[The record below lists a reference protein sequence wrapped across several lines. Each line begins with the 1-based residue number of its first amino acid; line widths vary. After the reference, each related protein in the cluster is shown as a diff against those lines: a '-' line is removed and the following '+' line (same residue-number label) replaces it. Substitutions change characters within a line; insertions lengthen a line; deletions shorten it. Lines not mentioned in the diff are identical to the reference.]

1 MAFSPLV
8 DELKTTKKHSPRPG
22 KVTRVIVHH
31 WAHVGG
37 IAGVL
42 NKFVYSTRQSSVSY
56 IMRNTGHL
64 IGSVD
69 ERYRPW
75 TSNSAAADN
84 PAITIEIEN
93 ETGAPNYKVSD
104 ASIEKLTQLLVDI
117 ARRHGW
123 KQIRFG
129 HEVRGHREF
138 YATACP
144 GPYLWPRLPAI
155 AKEANRR
162 LQERRNPTTSK
173 GNPVSMKRTANTSHP
188 AAQSAPKGKWRTLD
202 VAPAS
207 KDRHVSLSPRNTNPA
222 LVVARAAISGL
233 GHNDYVEFMLYHL
246 EYDPK
251 KGNGP
256 INGILRHRVYGSG
269 AQTDQALDSFLD
281 LTRAVG
287 AVPAGHRWR
296 IRARASKAGV
306 TVSNL
311 TISVFQ

>member
-162 LQERRNPTTSK
+162 LQGGTATPSK
-173 GNPVSMKRTANTSHP
+173 
-188 AAQSAPKGKWRTLD
+188 PKKEDWFTMATKQD
-202 VAPAS
+202 
-207 KDRHVSLSPRNTNPA
+207 
-222 LVVARAAISGL
+222 LVDAVRSVLREENIKISGVTGRVL
-233 GHNDYVEFMLYHL
+233 
-246 EYDPK
+246 K
-251 KGNGP
+251 KKQ
-256 INGILRHRVYGSG
+256 LSHAQLDRYAG
-269 AQTDQALDSFLD
+269 ATLFEGREQHAD
-281 LTRAVG
+281 LVA
-287 AVPAGHRWR
+287 R
-296 IRARASKAGV
+296 IRA
-306 TVSNL
+306 L
-311 TISVFQ
+311 TAAVDTLAKS

>member
-162 LQERRNPTTSK
+162 LQTRRTPSAPTTPK
-173 GNPVSMKRTANTSHP
+173 EGISMKRTANTYFK
-188 AAQSAPKGKWRTLD
+188 AAQSAPKNKWRTLD
-202 VAPAS
+202 VEPS
-207 KDRHVSLSPRNTNPA
+207 KGNRHISFSPRNTNPA
-222 LVVARAAISGL
+222 
-233 GHNDYVEFMLYHL
+233 
-246 EYDPK
+246 
-251 KGNGP
+251 
-256 INGILRHRVYGSG
+256 
-269 AQTDQALDSFLD
+269 
-281 LTRAVG
+281 
-287 AVPAGHRWR
+287 
-296 IRARASKAGV
+296 
-306 TVSNL
+306 
-311 TISVFQ
+311 